1 MELDI
6 TTLENTYLF
15 LQELET
21 QGFVSYKL
29 VFKVVSRINRKIT
42 FFNFENL
49 QDFYNRYSILLTNT
63 SPNRYC
69 IVGDFVYLENIK
81 FINNAVPYENNI
93 FYYNITSGNPQ
104 IKKDLRYNNNKN
116 AFFEQDVKKFVAY
129 LKESLIAYINRND
142 MLMETRQ
149 SAYVDPCYVD
159 PGYVSDDPNVI
170 IDDENSDLE

>member
-6 TTLENTYLF
+6 TTLENTYLL

-29 VFKVVSRINRKIT
+29 VFKVVSKSTGKIT
-42 FFNFENL
+42 YANFTDL
-49 QDFYNRYSILLTNT
+49 QDFFNRYSSLLTYAG
-63 SPNRYC
+63 PNKYC

-81 FINNAVPYENNI
+81 FINTAVPYKNNI
-93 FYYNITSGNPQ
+93 LYYNITSGNPQ
-104 IKKDLRYNNNKN
+104 VKKELDYNTNKN

-129 LKESLIAYINRND
+129 LKEMLVSYINRNNQ
-142 MLMETRQ
+142 LVEIRE

-159 PGYVSDDPNVI
+159 PGYVLDQRD
-170 IDDENSDLE
+170 IDDTQANDDLE